1 MPSSHLRDASE
12 ANRCVRNY
20 QKHPVSRSENWNFA
34 CDINSASLHG
44 NHSPSS
50 AWKITPLTEYPYLN
64 HKVFVRFKL
73 QRISVWRTRRV
84 LLHKFS
90 IMKENARIFT
100 LKTINEQFF
109 ILRARLVSL
118 LIPHEWLK
126 ESTAWTPRSSRDS
139 RLRVFARP
147 LCRRSVPAVPRGY
160 CGHVYMLL
168 FRGICPFVLTGFR

>member
-20 QKHPVSRSENWNFA
+20 QKHPVSRFENWNFA
-34 CDINSASLHG
+34 YDINSASLHG

-90 IMKENARIFT
+90 INERVCTNIYFENNKWAVFYFESSTCILTDSSWMAERIDRM
-100 LKTINEQFF
+100 N
-109 ILRARLVSL
+109 SS
-118 LIPHEWLK
+118 LIP
-126 ESTAWTPRSSRDS
+126 R
-139 RLRVFARP
+139 F
-147 LCRRSVPAVPRGY
+147 PAASIREAIMSP
-160 CGHVYMLL
+160 
-168 FRGICPFVLTGFR
+168 